1 MSNQSEANVETATQA
16 DTNIWKRALIMV
28 FFAIVM
34 RIVELVLG
42 AVMLCQFVT
51 KLATGRTISSL
62 TEFGT
67 SLARYVAQIVR
78 FQTFVSEARPYPFA
92 AWPTAGSDD
101 VPPSAPTRMDA
112 NPTVT
117 DAPNDSPGTSG
128 TPNPA

>member
-1 MSNQSEANVETATQA
+1 MTNESEANVATTTQA
-16 DTNIWKRALIMV
+16 DVNIWKRALIMV
-28 FFAIVM
+28 LFAIIM

-78 FQTFVSEARPYPFA
+78 FQTFVSEERPYPFA
-92 AWPTAGSDD
+92 AWPTASSDD
-101 VPPSAPTRMDA
+101 VPPSAPTRVEATSTTADA
-112 NPTVT
+112 SK
-117 DAPNDSPGTSG
+117 DAPGTSG
-128 TPNPA
+128 APNPA